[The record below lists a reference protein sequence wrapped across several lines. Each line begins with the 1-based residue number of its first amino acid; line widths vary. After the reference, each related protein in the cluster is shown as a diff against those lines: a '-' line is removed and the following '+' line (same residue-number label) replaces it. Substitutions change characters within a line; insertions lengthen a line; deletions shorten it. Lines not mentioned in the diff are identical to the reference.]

1 MTPDV
6 GTVRAEKRQDRG
18 LQSGFCPPG
27 TLQEGLSTASRVIN
41 EVVLEGG
48 FSEVRH
54 YGVLGRSVHRPHRA
68 IRASRSGAA
77 ANYVAHRTLRC
88 YPTLWTCVSEASS
101 GQDRYRGSRGRAG

>member
-41 EVVLEGG
+41 EVVLRTPVNKGMKKAGSPFLGG
-48 FSEVRH
+48 GMRWPA
-54 YGVLGRSVHRPHRA
+54 RPHNGIVIQTPKFGEHPFHAVTRY
-68 IRASRSGAA
+68 GA
-77 ANYVAHRTLRC
+77 V
-88 YPTLWTCVSEASS
+88 
-101 GQDRYRGSRGRAG
+101 